1 MAPRRHKACR
11 SVVSIT
17 AVSIAFAA
25 TVIAGSGAA
34 KAVPTIIDFNA
45 GQGFAV
51 RSIPAGDPA
60 GTGTT
65 AFSRLGAAFAG
76 GEVLFTG
83 MPAFYASP
91 PSSYVFDGSPG
102 SVMFRDPATGV
113 RFFFVDNAGG
123 VAFTA
128 TAFDDMDNII
138 GTVSSNPLTVVNDPA
153 NFVGF
158 DPDAAIR
165 RIAFTGGIVD
175 NFAFDVPEPGTL
187 SILATGMLSLL
198 ALRRRRQVGARTAG

>member
-1 MAPRRHKACR
+1 MAPCQHKGHHSIISIA
-11 SVVSIT
+11 VVSVIL
-17 AVSIAFAA
+17 VA
-25 TVIAGSGAA
+25 TLIAGSGSA

-65 AFSRLGAAFAG
+65 AFSRIGAAFDG

-83 MPAFYASP
+83 TPAFYASP
-91 PSSYVFDGSPG
+91 PSSYVFGGNPG
-102 SVMFRDPATGV
+102 SVMFRDLATGV

-123 VAFTA
+123 GAFTA
-128 TAFDDMDNII
+128 TAFDDMDNVI
-138 GTVSSNPLTVVNDPA
+138 GTVSSNQITVVNDPA

-158 DPDAAIR
+158 GPDAAIR
-165 RIAFTGGIVD
+165 RIAFTGGIID

-198 ALRRRRQVGARTAG
+198 ALRRRRRVAARIPG